1 MVESSRAWYVFFVY
15 FMMLVA
21 TSPPRQRMQR
31 NLAKG
36 RTSKQLSPPGQ
47 RPLWSRIC
55 PRNLLD
61 CHCLRTCRA
70 CRRPCQK
77 RIQSPLAPPGRVW
90 ALRRPLRGWPVADW
104 RVCQRKAPHAVAS
117 GGHWHRRD
125 RDVPAMDVRL
135 DAGLARDRDVVL
147 TLTIERRA
155 TTLAPAT

>member
-1 MVESSRAWYVFFVY
+1 MVVAVGTTLTSRMIDGGIVARVYVFFVY

-21 TSPPRQRMQR
+21 TSPPRQRII
-31 NLAKG
+31 
-36 RTSKQLSPPGQ
+36 PPGQ
-47 RPLWSRIC
+47 RPLCSRIC
-55 PRNLLD
+55 SRNLLD

-77 RIQSPLAPPGRVW
+77 RIQSPLAPSGRAW
-90 ALRRPLRGWPVADW
+90 AIRRPLRGWPVADW

-135 DAGLARDRDVVL
+135 DAGIARDRDVVL
-147 TLTIERRA
+147 TLTI
-155 TTLAPAT
+155 